1 MSGFRDFLG
10 KAMESVAENIMT
22 PEKLEEVLTSHIT
35 NILTNIKNGDV
46 EGFSFENT
54 RDFYVTILPSDKA
67 SGEGGLDFDFVL
79 HGRDS
84 KTNEIIPLKKLSKK
98 RIARMC
104 KQQ

>member
-1 MSGFRDFLG
+1 MSGFGDFIS
-10 KAMESVAENIMT
+10 KAMENVVENIMT
-22 PEKLEEVLTSHIT
+22 PEKIEEVLTNNIT

-54 RDFYVTILPSDKA
+54 RDFYVTILPSDKPN
-67 SGEGGLDFDFVL
+67 EEGLDFDFVL
-79 HGRDS
+79 YGRDS
-84 KTNEIIPLKKLSKK
+84 KTNEIVPLKKLSKK

>member
-54 RDFYVTILPSDKA
+54 RDFYVNILPSDKPN
-67 SGEGGLDFDFVL
+67 EEGLDFDFVL
-79 HGRDS
+79 YGRN
-84 KTNEIIPLKKLSKK
+84 KETNQMIPLKKLSKK

>member
-46 EGFSFENT
+46 EGFSFDNT

-67 SGEGGLDFDFVL
+67 SGEGLDFDFVL

>member
-1 MSGFRDFLG
+1 MSGFGDFIS

-67 SGEGGLDFDFVL
+67 NGEGLDFDFVL

>member
-1 MSGFRDFLG
+1 MSGFGDFIS
-10 KAMESVAENIMT
+10 KAMENVVENIMT
-22 PEKLEEVLTSHIT
+22 PEKIEEVLTNNIT

-54 RDFYVTILPSDKA
+54 RDFYVTILPSDKPN
-67 SGEGGLDFDFVL
+67 EEGLDFDFVL

-84 KTNEIIPLKKLSKK
+84 KTNEIVPLKKLSKK